1 VTFLHT
7 INTAGRKVFFH
18 FHDASK
24 TKRVHDAP
32 VWKEE
37 EHPRAKSGQ
46 FVKGAGVHPSEKPQ
60 AAPGAVVVNPVALA
74 LKEHGYEKI
83 KSKKGTNLYHHPL
96 SGHQVEVHAAS
107 TGQKWLTG
115 WTHSEGGTGSGAGKL
130 SKHLAGINH
139 GAPPSGPPGILPEL
153 SKQMG
158 LVPKPTPTPPPTPTA
173 TAAVHPK
180 PQIHAKMTE
189 LGFKPAF
196 SGPNTTTYTS
206 PTKGKVIL
214 KNDTPATGI
223 DKGKLNWSYTPP
235 TGPSI
240 SGHGVMS
247 GNLASTIASKK
258 SAWESETPSTSV
270 IGPKGIEKVLP
281 NKEVVNGTTIYANP
295 DGSESVAIKPDGTW
309 KIWQGEKVMAYGSGQ
324 EGLNSEFEHLHP
336 RGEGG
341 KFIAKPKPAGVSEA
355 DHKTLTDAGYEFVG
369 PAPWAFQGAAGD
381 ISVYGKPDGSV
392 ILAKPATEAGGQ
404 STIFPV
410 YPKILESPDEENYKD
425 LAKMLGT
432 APKPGEVPTG
442 VADPYA
448 SSVAS
453 DIKENMD
460 KLDQAEFHEMLS
472 NNGFVP
478 VTDMTG
484 HTKFKKG
491 NDYVYVSKEDGIG
504 AHWQISTP
512 NNTFNKEG
520 YGINELYDALGL
532 NPATSNY
539 QPPST
544 GLMGAWQ
551 VPIEVS
557 NGPKDLG
564 DYSFAHPGFPEEPAN
579 QYEFPDGTKLVT
591 SKESDKYEFIDPEYK
606 TIAHGNGQQGLDNDA
621 YNLGL
626 TGSPP
631 ATVPP
636 PPPPS
641 TGASN
646 LQQSLMSIAS
656 PLKSDGFTITPG
668 FDPDAIVGVLNN
680 DPDKIKMAF
689 TYNHDTQKGLVSWQ
703 LPGGQPGD
711 SETFTGN
718 AAKFYNYV
726 KTKFDEVKISAQS
739 SPIKAEHFS
748 KSTFIP
754 TELNGVK
761 FDSWT
766 PPANWADV
774 EGQNPHIQEPPMTA
788 TPNKKIS
795 CGLLIEEPDG
805 RVWIVKPTNSFGGY
819 NYTFPKGGQEPG
831 QSLQTTAIKEA
842 WEESGLKAEI
852 TGFAGDYLG
861 DTSITRYYHAKR
873 TGGTPKDYD
882 TGETEGVSLI
892 PKEELGQYLN
902 KARDLQ
908 IAKDHFSPKA
918 VGHSLHMSDLTKISD
933 KKGSNPGGIYENLEG
948 KKYYVKHLKTA
959 QHVANELL
967 AADLLAKGGGGTLKY
982 HAVHGD
988 GPFKNSIGTD
998 YENLQ
1003 KDNVSKLSLSEKKQA
1018 QSDFALNAWLANWDA
1033 AGTGGDN
1040 VGILNGKALTLDV
1053 GGALLYRAMGDPK
1066 GSAFG
1071 NDPTEWNTLRD
1082 PAKNYDAH
1090 KLYGDMTN
1098 EELKASVDK
1107 LNNITNKDIVDAVHT
1122 YFDANSAVATEL
1134 TDKLIARR
1142 DKLLA
1147 LGASLKVAAPPP
1159 PPQPTTPPK
1168 PTPPPQPK
1176 QTHAAGVGSYVEGGS
1191 SYSKQYVTSPTEPHK
1206 TPSQVYDDLNAA
1218 VTIPSSVRS
1227 DLVYYKGSGYTPI
1240 NDCLRYSDDC
1250 DHIKQ
1255 VKPIR
1260 DFIKN
1265 APRTSKPLTMFR
1277 GIRNKHGFTDSV
1289 KSQIKKAEAAG
1300 VPFRLKDEAFMSM
1313 STSID
1318 VAKGFAGYDGMVVI
1332 VEVPQGSHVA
1342 SVHNE
1347 IGEYESL
1354 AQQSSRLVLTGEK
1367 DQLTGAWKARLD
1379 QSHLGA

>member
-158 LVPKPTPTPPPTPTA
+158 LAPKPTPTPPTPTPP
-173 TAAVHPK
+173 AAAHPK
-180 PQIHAKMTE
+180 PQIHEKMGE

-196 SGPNTTTYTS
+196 SGSHNTTYTH

-214 KNDTPATGI
+214 KNDTPKTGPN
-223 DKGKLNWSYTPP
+223 KGKLNWTYAPP
-235 TGPSI
+235 NGPVV
-240 SGHGVMS
+240 SGEGVMN
-247 GNLASTIASKK
+247 GNLGGTIASKK
-258 SAWESETPSTSV
+258 SAWKSEEAPSTSV
-270 IGPKGIEKVLP
+270 TGPKGIEKVLP
-281 NKEVVNGTTIYANP
+281 NKEVVNGTTIYSNP
-295 DGSESVAIKPDGTW
+295 DGSESIGIKPDGSW

-341 KFIAKPKPAGVSEA
+341 KFVAKPKPAGVSEA

-392 ILAKPATEAGGQ
+392 ILAKPATAPDEK
-404 STIFPV
+404 TIFPV

-432 APKPGEVPTG
+432 APKPGQVPTG

-460 KLDQAEFHEMLS
+460 KLDQAEFHEMLT
-472 NNGFVP
+472 NTGFVP

-512 NNTFNKEG
+512 NNSNNKEG

-532 NPATSNY
+532 NPAKS
-539 QPPST
+539 

-564 DYSFAHPGFPEEPAN
+564 DYTFAHPGFPEEPAN

-591 SKESDKYEFIDPEYK
+591 SKESDKYEFIDPDYK
-606 TIAHGNGQQGLDNDA
+606 TLVHGNGQQSLDNDA

-626 TGSPP
+626 TSSPP
-631 ATVPP
+631 ATGVPP
-636 PPPPS
+636 SPPPS

-668 FDPDAIVGVLNN
+668 FDPDGIVGVLNN

-703 LPGGQPGD
+703 LPGGQSGD

-718 AAKFYNYV
+718 AAKFHNYV
-726 KTKFDEVKISAQS
+726 KAKFDEVKVSAQS

-774 EGQNPHIQEPPMTA
+774 EGQNTHIQEPPMTA
-788 TPNKKIS
+788 QPNKKIS

-831 QSLQTTAIKEA
+831 QSLQATAIKEA

-861 DTSITRYYHAKR
+861 DTSVTRYYHAKR

-967 AADLLAKGGGGTLKY
+967 AADLLAKAGGGTLKY

-1003 KDNVSKLSLSEKKQA
+1003 KDNVEKLSLNEKKQA

-1040 VGILNGKALTLDV
+1040 VGVLNGKALTLDV

-1071 NDPTEWNTLRD
+1071 NDPTEWSTLRD

-1147 LGASLKVAAPPP
+1147 LGASLKVAAKPASYTPTPTSAPAPPAPTPSAPPP
-1159 PPQPTTPPK
+1159 VYTMAN
-1168 PTPPPQPK
+1168 PPPTGHQDHTK
-1176 QTHAAGVGSYVEGGS
+1176 VRTTIAGWDPAG
-1191 SYSKQYVTSPTEPHK
+1191 K
-1206 TPSQVYDDLNAA
+1206 PSQAISN
-1218 VTIPSSVRS
+1218 
-1227 DLVYYKGSGYTPI
+1227 YKG
-1240 NDCLRYSDDC
+1240 
-1250 DHIKQ
+1250 
-1255 VKPIR
+1255 
-1260 DFIKN
+1260 
-1265 APRTSKPLTMFR
+1265 
-1277 GIRNKHGFTDSV
+1277 
-1289 KSQIKKAEAAG
+1289 
-1300 VPFRLKDEAFMSM
+1300 
-1313 STSID
+1313 
-1318 VAKGFAGYDGMVVI
+1318 AGYDEMNALMRYFEIDEDDSTSAKHSRQIRDWLNKSSSKEEVVLYRGI
-1332 VEVPQGSHVA
+1332 PSGEVTKKL
-1342 SVHNE
+1342 
-1347 IGEYESL
+1347 ISL
-1354 AQQSSRLVLTGEK
+1354 AKTDRKTTEHGFASMSSKREFSMNWAKKYGGTGILYTIRVPAGSKIGTVAGTSSDWEEEILAQKASRLKITKVIGNKEGVFQIEATLE
-1367 DQLTGAWKARLD
+1367 QN
-1379 QSHLGA
+1379 

>member
-18 FHDASK
+18 F
-24 TKRVHDAP
+24 HDAP

-46 FVKGAGVHPSEKPQ
+46 FVKGAGVHSSEKPQ
-60 AAPGAVVVNPVALA
+60 AAPGAVVVNPVALS

-107 TGQKWLTG
+107 PGQKWLTG

-130 SKHLAGINH
+130 SKHLAGISH

-158 LVPKPTPTPPPTPTA
+158 LTPPTHTPLQPTPTA
-173 TAAVHPK
+173 AAHPK
-180 PQIHAKMTE
+180 EQIHQQMTE
-189 LGFKPAF
+189 MGFKPAL
-196 SGPNTTTYTS
+196 SGSKNTTYTH

-214 KNDTPATGI
+214 SNDTPKTGPK
-223 DKGKLNWSYTPP
+223 KGKLGWTYAPP
-235 TGPSI
+235 NGPVV
-240 SGHGVMS
+240 SGEGVMNGNLTSTIAMS
-247 GNLASTIASKK
+247 GNLGSWK
-258 SAWESETPSTSV
+258 SEAPSTSV
-270 IGPKGIEKVLP
+270 TGPKGIEKVLP
-281 NKEVVNGTTIYANP
+281 NKEVVNGTTIYANEE
-295 DGSESVAIKPDGTW
+295 GSESVAIKPDGSW

-324 EGLNSEFEHLHP
+324 EALNNEFEHLHP

-341 KFIAKPKPAGVSEA
+341 KFVAKPKPPGVSEA
-355 DHKTLTDAGYEFVG
+355 DHKTLTDAGYEFIG

-392 ILAKPATEAGGQ
+392 ILAKPETAVATN
-404 STIFPV
+404 TIFPV
-410 YPKILESPDEENYKD
+410 YPKILESPEEKNYQD
-425 LAKMLGT
+425 LKKMLGT
-432 APKPGEVPTG
+432 APKPGEVPT
-442 VADPYA
+442 
-448 SSVAS
+448 
-453 DIKENMD
+453 
-460 KLDQAEFHEMLS
+460 
-472 NNGFVP
+472 
-478 VTDMTG
+478 
-484 HTKFKKG
+484 
-491 NDYVYVSKEDGIG
+491 
-504 AHWQISTP
+504 
-512 NNTFNKEG
+512 
-520 YGINELYDALGL
+520 
-532 NPATSNY
+532 
-539 QPPST
+539 PST
-544 GLMGAWQ
+544 GVMGTWK

-557 NGPKDLG
+557 SGPKDLG
-564 DYSFAHPGFPEEPAN
+564 DYTFPHPGGTKGGLYTEEPAN
-579 QYEFPDGTKLVT
+579 EYEFPDGTSLVT
-591 SKESDKYEFIDPEYK
+591 SKESDKYEFVSPEGK
-606 TIAHGNGQQGLDNDA
+606 TLVHGNGQQQLDNDA

-631 ATVPP
+631 ETGVPP
-636 PPPPS
+636 PS
-641 TGASN
+641 AGTASN
-646 LQQSLMSIAS
+646 LQQSLMSITN

-668 FDPDAIVGVLNN
+668 VDPDGIVGILNN

-689 TYNHDTQKGLVSWQ
+689 TYNHDTQKGIVSWQ
-703 LPGGQPGD
+703 LPSGSAE

-718 AAKFYNYV
+718 AGKFHNYV
-726 KTKFDEVKISAQS
+726 KAKFDEVKVSAQS
-739 SPIKAEHFS
+739 SPIKAEHFN
-748 KSTFIP
+748 KASTLP
-754 TELNGVK
+754 PELNGVP
-761 FDSWT
+761 FNTWT
-766 PPANWADV
+766 PPSTATGWANV
-774 EGQNPHIQEPPMTA
+774 EGQNPHIQEPPMNA
-788 TPNKKIS
+788 PVGKKPS
-795 CGLLIEEPDG
+795 AGLLIEEPDG
-805 RVWIVKPTNSFGGY
+805 RVWIVKPKNEWQGVK
-819 NYTFPKGGQEPG
+819 YTFPKGGQEPG
-831 QSLQTTAIKEA
+831 QSLQATAIKEG

-852 TGFAGDYLG
+852 TGYAGDYLG
-861 DTSITRYYHAKR
+861 STSMTRYYYAKR
-873 TGGTPKDYD
+873 VGGSPINFGDD
-882 TGETEGVSLI
+882 ESELVSLI
-892 PKEELGQYLN
+892 PKEELGKYLN
-902 KARDLQ
+902 QARDLQ

-918 VGHSLHMSDLTKISD
+918 VGHSLHMSDLTKVGN

-948 KKYYVKHLKTA
+948 KKYYVKHLKSP

-967 AADLLAKGGGGTLKY
+967 AAELLSKAGGGTLKY

-988 GPFKNSIGTD
+988 GPFKNSVGTD

-1003 KDNVSKLSLSEKKQA
+1003 KDNVSKLSLNEMQQA

-1040 VGILNGKALTLDV
+1040 VGVLNGKAITLDV

-1082 PAKNYDAH
+1082 PAKNYDAYQ
-1090 KLYGDMTN
+1090 LYGSMTN

-1107 LNNITNKDIVDAVHT
+1107 LNNITNKDITDAVHT

-1159 PPQPTTPPK
+1159 PPTPPK
-1168 PTPPPQPK
+1168 PTPPPPPPTPK
-1176 QTHAAGVGSYVEGGS
+1176 QTHAAGVGSYVEGTSS
-1191 SYSKQYVTSPTEPHK
+1191 SYNKQYVTSPTEPHK

-1218 VTIPSSVRS
+1218 VHISSSVAG

-1260 DFIKN
+1260 DFINK

-1277 GIRNKHGFTDSV
+1277 GIRNKHGFTESV
-1289 KSQIKKAEAAG
+1289 KTQIAKAQA
-1300 VPFRLKDEAFMSM
+1300 VNKPFRLKDEAFMSM

-1318 VAKGFAGYDGMVVI
+1318 VAKGFAGHDGMVVI
-1332 VEVPQGSHVA
+1332 VEIPQGSHVA

-1354 AQQSSRLVLTGEK
+1354 AQQSSRLVFTGEK
-1367 DQLTGAWKARLD
+1367 DPLTGAWKAKLD